1 MMKTAVTSSANRGR
15 AVTAVSKGMMR
26 MNTITIRKQDQAA
39 APAAMFKAPDNA
51 HVAHELFL
59 FFAENLKDGFIV
71 TLDADGRSIAQPTGQ
86 GQR

>member
-1 MMKTAVTSSANRGR
+1 
-15 AVTAVSKGMMR
+15 

-71 TLDADGRSIAQPTGQ
+71 ELDADGRSITQPSGEGKGQ
-86 GQR
+86 